1 MDLRQ
6 LQYVVAVAEE
16 NGFRPAARRLHTSQ
30 PPLSTAI
37 HQLEIELGMKLF
49 ERSTRG
55 VIPTQAGWELVHRAR
70 EILAKVDTA
79 RDAVRGQV
87 GVRKTALRVAIL
99 SGEHSAGELTAPI
112 LNALR
117 GRFEGAEIV
126 LHETTF
132 FDQVEA
138 LRSGEVDIAFVRPPI
153 PLSDLAVVPIA
164 QEPRCL
170 VVGSQHPLA
179 QAENLNADD
188 VLQLPMLRLSAPP
201 DWAKVWQLD
210 DLRGGS
216 LVDESMGP
224 VCTVGGTQLALTMSH
239 AAITMS
245 KSTTRLSPSTAVRSV
260 TVEGLSPS
268 VFAIAHRR
276 SDTRRLTRDAID
288 VIAATAKAH
297 IDLLED
303 GEILV

>member
-16 NGFRPAARRLHTSQ
+16 GGFRPAARRLHTSQ
-30 PPLSTAI
+30 PPLSTAV
-37 HQLEIELGMKLF
+37 HQLEIELGVKIF

-55 VIPTQAGWELVHRAR
+55 VLPTQAGWELVHRAR
-70 EILAKVDTA
+70 EILAQVDTA
-79 RDAVRGQV
+79 RDAVRDRAGA
-87 GVRKTALRVAIL
+87 RKIAIRVAIL
-99 SGEHSAGELTAPI
+99 NGEYSAGELTAPI
-112 LNALR
+112 LTALR
-117 GRFEGAEIV
+117 GRFENAEII

-132 FDQVEA
+132 VDQVEA
-138 LRSGEVDIAFVRPPI
+138 LRNGEVDIAFVRPPI
-153 PLSDLAVVPIA
+153 PLADLAVVPIA

-179 QAENLNADD
+179 EAERLSADD
-188 VLQLPMLRLSAPP
+188 VLHLPMLGLSAPP

-216 LVDESMGP
+216 LLDESMGP
-224 VCTVGGTQLALTMSH
+224 VRTVAGARLALTMSD

-245 KSTTRLSPSTAVRSV
+245 KSTIRLSPSPSVRAL
-260 TVEGLSPS
+260 TVDGLSPS
-268 VFAIAHRR
+268 VFAVAHRR

-288 VIAATAKAH
+288 VIAATAKLN
-297 IDLLED
+297 IDHLPGGELL
-303 GEILV
+303 V